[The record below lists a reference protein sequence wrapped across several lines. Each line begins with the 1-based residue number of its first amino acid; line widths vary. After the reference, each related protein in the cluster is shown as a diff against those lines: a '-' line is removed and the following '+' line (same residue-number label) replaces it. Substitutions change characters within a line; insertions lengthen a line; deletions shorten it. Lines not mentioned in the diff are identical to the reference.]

1 MYGNDKAK
9 SKAPHGFKSITL
21 NPESSV
27 VMIKPFAMYI
37 SDIIHQLSQKCRK
50 VFLLQAVSKANKPFL
65 YAIDKFLMD
74 LFIRHG
80 DPSMEQQTFRNI

>member
-37 SDIIHQLSQKCRK
+37 SDIIH
-50 VFLLQAVSKANKPFL
+50 
-65 YAIDKFLMD
+65 
-74 LFIRHG
+74 
-80 DPSMEQQTFRNI
+80 